1 MKLGNIMDSL
11 LNQYQG
17 VIEELVKNG
26 HTILQ
31 VFNADGTCLFFDVLD
46 FQEAFTSA
54 AGNTEFN
61 AVRGFNITNFMR
73 TQGGNPN
80 IIAVRAKFAE
90 YLMTKGTEP
99 IRCEFSRDIRW
110 MKWASASR

>member
-1 MKLGNIMDSL
+1 MDGL
-11 LNQYQG
+11 INQYQG

-31 VFNADGTCLFFDVLD
+31 VFYADGSCLFFDVLD

-54 AGNTEFN
+54 AVNVEFN
-61 AVRGFNITNFMR
+61 SVRGFNITNFMR

-80 IIAVRAKFAE
+80 VIAARSKFSE
-90 YLMTKGTEP
+90 YIMTAEP

-110 MKWASASR
+110 MKWGSASR

>member
-1 MKLGNIMDSL
+1 MDGL

-31 VFNADGTCLFFDVLD
+31 VFNVDGSCLFFDVLD

-80 IIAVRAKFAE
+80 VIAARAKFAE
-90 YLMTKGTEP
+90 YVMTAEP
-99 IRCEFSRDIRW
+99 IRCEFSKDIRW
-110 MKWASASR
+110 VKWASASR